1 MNLKKEFT
9 KPECDYFRRECNFTD
24 EERAVFDLRVAARSV
39 VEISMSLHLSE
50 ATVYRRLRNIKRK
63 IVKVL

>member
-24 EERAVFDLRVAARSV
+24 EERAVFDLRVAAHSV

>member
-9 KPECDYFRRECNFTD
+9 KPECDFFRRECNFTD
-24 EERAVFDLRVAARSV
+24 EERAVFDMRVTACSTI
-39 VEISMSLHLSE
+39 EISMALHLSE
-50 ATVYRRLRNIKRK
+50 STVYRRLRSIKRK